1 MSSENPAVRYSPPV
15 VASSPLTELVTHPE
29 PELVLGIVCPVGVNQ
44 DAFEK
49 QMLEGLARF
58 RYQANVLRVSRLVE
72 ELNTEFL
79 GLKLDLSKPG
89 KRIDSLMTA
98 GNKLRAA
105 AKRGDILALYA
116 IAEINRNRKHT
127 EAEPLG
133 EPYARTV
140 HIIRSL
146 KHQQE
151 VEALRRIYGPGFFL
165 IAVGAPLE
173 KRMHYL
179 TKIKRIAVREAEALI
194 KRDESEQDDFGQ
206 QTRDTFTLA
215 DVFLQDGQR
224 DQLERFFDL
233 LFGAPFTTPTP
244 DEHAM
249 FLAYAASLRSAQL
262 ARQVGAVV
270 VSPRGEVIASG
281 ANEVPKFG
289 GGQYWPGPEDHRDHV
304 QGFDSNDE
312 EILNIAGDVL
322 QKLDGLL
329 PADRLSE
336 AKQLVASSRISDLT
350 EFGRVVHAEMEA
362 LSACGRM
369 GSSTLGCSMFVTTF
383 PCHNCAK
390 HIVAAG
396 IERVIFVEPYPKS
409 LAPSL
414 HDDSIAIDDEHARGK
429 VRFLPFVGVAARRY
443 FDLFSMRLSS
453 GMPMKRK
460 KDGRPVSWDRRT
472 ALPRV
477 RMSPWGYIER
487 EDKAISEYNSAMD
500 AIEEAKA
507 EEQ

>member
-1 MSSENPAVRYSPPV
+1 MS
-15 VASSPLTELVTHPE
+15 SSPLTELVTHPE

-49 QMLEGLARF
+49 QIIEALSRF
-58 RYQANVLRVSRLVE
+58 QYRANTLRVSRFVE
-72 ELNTEFL
+72 ALNTEFL
-79 GLKLDLSKPG
+79 GLKLDLSSPG

-98 GNKLRAA
+98 GNRLRAA

-127 EAEPLG
+127 DKDPLG
-133 EPYARTV
+133 EPYPRTV
-140 HIIRSL
+140 HIIRSF
-146 KHQQE
+146 KHPDE
-151 VEALRRIYGPGFFL
+151 VEAFRRIYGPGFFL
-165 IAVGAPLE
+165 VAVGAPLE

-179 TKIKRIAVREAEALI
+179 TRLLRIPVHEAEALI
-194 KRDESEQDDFGQ
+194 RRDEREQDDFGQ

-215 DVFLQDGQR
+215 DVFLQDGQK
-224 DQLERFFDL
+224 DQLERFIDL
-233 LFGAPFTTPTP
+233 LFGEPFTTPTP

-281 ANEVPKFG
+281 ANEVPKYG
-289 GGQYWPGPEDHRDHV
+289 GGQYWPGPGDHRDHV

-312 EILNIAGDVL
+312 EIQNITDDVL
-322 QKLDGLL
+322 KKLDALISENRL
-329 PADRLSE
+329 PE
-336 AKQLVASSRISDLT
+336 ARQRIASSRIADLT

-362 LSACGRM
+362 LSACARI
-369 GSSTLGCSMFVTTF
+369 GSSTIGCSMYVTTF

-409 LAPSL
+409 LATTL
-414 HDDSIAIDDEHARGK
+414 HDDSIAIDDEEAKDK

-453 GMPMKRK
+453 GLPLKRK
-460 KDGRPVSWDRRT
+460 KDRRPIPWDRRT

-477 RMSPWGYIER
+477 RMSPWGYIAR
-487 EDKAISEYNSAMD
+487 EDKAIGEYNAAME
-500 AIEEAKA
+500 AIEQTNREDP
-507 EEQ
+507 Q